1 MQLHPYLGFDGQAR
15 EALEFYRSCL
25 GGTLDLMT
33 IADSPVAA
41 HFQPDQQTR
50 ILHGSLT
57 SGPLTL
63 NASDMTGDVGRTH
76 SVTLALTSHDPD
88 HARQVFD
95 ALAQGGAVTH
105 PLSPSFWGGTFGQL
119 TDRYGHHWMMNV
131 LPHAQLN
138 GQG

>member
-33 IADSPVAA
+33 IAESPVAA
-41 HFQPDQQTR
+41 HFPPDKQNR

-57 SGPLTL
+57 SGALTL
-63 NASDMTGDVGRTH
+63 SASDMTEDVGRTH
-76 SVTLALTSHDPD
+76 SVTLALTSHDLE

-95 ALAQGGAVTH
+95 ALAQGGTVTH
-105 PLSPSFWGGTFGQL
+105 PLSPSFWEGTFGQL

-131 LPHAQLN
+131 LPATR
-138 GQG
+138 

>member
-1 MQLHPYLGFDGQAR
+1 MHLHPYLGFSGQAR
-15 EALEFYRSCL
+15 EALTFYQSCL

-33 IADSPVAA
+33 VADSPVAA
-41 HFQPDQQTR
+41 QIPAHMQEF

-63 NASDMTGDVGRTH
+63 SASDMTGDVGRTQ
-76 SVTLALTSHDPD
+76 SVTLALTSHDPEQ
-88 HARQVFD
+88 ARQVFG
-95 ALAQGGAVTH
+95 ALAEGGSVTQ

-131 LPHAQLN
+131 LPQAD
-138 GQG
+138 